1 MDKTYLTNGKQLSF
15 DKPQVMAIV
24 NLTPDSFY
32 DGGKF
37 SSISEILKDVALK
50 IRQGATIIDIGAVSS
65 KPNATTVLAK
75 DEISRFKVPLTNLRK
90 EFPHIII
97 SVDTYLSEVA
107 DMAISLG
114 ADMIN
119 DISGG
124 TLDEKM
130 MDLIIKNNIAYVLM
144 HMKGNPQTMQKN
156 PTYINVVN
164 EINSFFKNKIQEFKD
179 KGFDKLI
186 LDVGFGFGKTVEH
199 NYILLKKMNK
209 FKIHGFPT
217 LAGLSRKSMIN
228 NVIHTIPSTA
238 LNGTTVLNTLA
249 LRNGANILRVHDVT
263 EAQQAIELW
272 NFYQSIRIS
281 K

>member
-1 MDKTYLTNGKQLSF
+1 M
-15 DKPQVMAIV
+15 P
-24 NLTPDSFY
+24 
-32 DGGKF
+32 
-37 SSISEILKDVALK
+37 
-50 IRQGATIIDIGAVSS
+50 
-65 KPNATTVLAK
+65 K
-75 DEISRFKVPLTNLRK
+75 DEISRFKVPLFNLRK

-130 MDLIIKNNIAYVLM
+130 TDLIIKNNIAYVLM

-186 LDVGFGFGKTVEH
+186 LDVGFGFGKTIEH
-199 NYILLKKMNK
+199 NYILLKKINI
-209 FKIHGFPT
+209 FKIHGFPI

-228 NVIHTIPSTA
+228 NVIHTNPSTA

-249 LRNGANILRVHDVT
+249 LSNGANMLRVHDVT